1 MSRAV
6 SRSPRMRAVDRAVE
20 RMAPV
25 AVAVPEG
32 APVRRTV
39 GVRGPVEAPAAR
51 LPEWAT
57 AELTAISARYDEM
70 SRALNAAAM
79 SDAGLPFAEEQAARL
94 QIIRASKAARD
105 AVLARVASERGAA

>member
-32 APVRRTV
+32 APVRRSV
-39 GVRGPVEAPAAR
+39 GVRGPVEAPAFVVA
-51 LPEWAT
+51 
-57 AELTAISARYDEM
+57 DDV
-70 SRALNAAAM
+70 RALREMACAAYEMALADICSLCLPIADQNALVIATIRRKEAMLAAIGGV
-79 SDAGLPFAEEQAARL
+79 S
-94 QIIRASKAARD
+94 
-105 AVLARVASERGAA
+105 

>member
-39 GVRGPVEAPAAR
+39 GVRGPVEAPAFVVA
-51 LPEWAT
+51 
-57 AELTAISARYDEM
+57 DDV
-70 SRALNAAAM
+70 RALREMACAAYEQTLTDICELCLPVAEQNALVIAAIRRKEAM
-79 SDAGLPFAEEQAARL
+79 MAA
-94 QIIRASKAARD
+94 IGGVS
-105 AVLARVASERGAA
+105 